1 MASETEQEAPYQDNE
16 LVGLQQVLEVDLVV
30 INESLVDI
38 DGGGEEI
45 DADLLKQLDMV
56 EPDEDECI
64 LSKNETES
72 DFDDTNTY

>member
-45 DADLLKQLDMV
+45 DVDLLKQLDLV